1 LTVSRRSGGPLLYSK
16 IPFPHNSWNSC
27 EESLPNIMKQF
38 SKFVFLNLVLQYF
51 PRVYKYELFELF
63 RNAGPSCGF
72 WKMQVAI
79 RLATDTSKVGTH
91 LCLHS

>member
-1 LTVSRRSGGPLLYSK
+1 
-16 IPFPHNSWNSC
+16 
-27 EESLPNIMKQF
+27 MKQF
-38 SKFVFLNLVLQYF
+38 SNFFLNLVLQYF

-63 RNAGPSCGF
+63 RNAGPSWGF

>member
-1 LTVSRRSGGPLLYSK
+1 
-16 IPFPHNSWNSC
+16 
-27 EESLPNIMKQF
+27 
-38 SKFVFLNLVLQYF
+38 VLQYF